1 MFQRRQF
8 PLGPWWHRRTL
19 ACQEQAMESQFQTAD
34 VQLEET
40 KMQKCQTT
48 LPFHFDNQFPRSS
61 VGDELKCDFMY
72 TLLKWKPLYLLC
84 TICTIKQ
91 VDSYF

>member
-40 KMQKCQTT
+40 KMQECQTT

-72 TLLKWKPLYLLC
+72 TLLNHQMKTPVFAVYNLYNK
-84 TICTIKQ
+84 T
-91 VDSYF
+91 S